1 MNVIAT
7 NSLAHKDLPN
17 QNAIN
22 YFDLNDK
29 ESFFDALDN
38 AIKNYDD
45 EKVIDVSRLTMDYR
59 MNKFIDFVNA
69 RPEGLEPSTP

>member
-1 MNVIAT
+1 MNVMAT
-7 NSLAHKDLPN
+7 NSLAHKDLPI

-45 EKVIDVSRLTMDYR
+45 EKVIDVSKLTMDYR

>member
-1 MNVIAT
+1 MLQIH
-7 NSLAHKDLPN
+7 SLIKTSPI

-59 MNKFIDFVNA
+59 MNKLIDFVNA